1 VIFSPLTVFG
11 KGMVNEHTE
20 SEAVG
25 QRRPLQHFKIA
36 VDRAWWQA
44 SSMSLFHSLTGISL
58 D

>member
-1 VIFSPLTVFG
+1 
-11 KGMVNEHTE
+11 MVNEHTE